1 MNKQAPQKRA
11 TIWDVAKLAGVS
23 QQTVSRY
30 LRQDSGMKPQTV
42 EKVKAAI
49 SELNYRPNRIAQ
61 SMRTRR
67 TDRVGV
73 FIPAANKRLPI
84 QTLVGI
90 SAVAHDMGYAIDII
104 GVEGGEGR
112 SDRILELTD
121 SGDFDGVLALAS
133 FGGEWAQQAHTPV
146 VVLADYDDEL
156 RGLGEVANGAACG
169 EVVRH
174 LYDQGHRNF
183 LHIAGHE
190 DFPAARNRRKTFT
203 ETVAA
208 LDATGEVVS
217 GGWTAEAGY
226 EAASRLRADTPV
238 TAIVAANDAVALGA
252 VRACL
257 ERGWDVPGYISV
269 FGWDNNE
276 LCQFTTPTL
285 STVSVD
291 NERLGRNAMRRL
303 VAIMRGL
310 PTPEPGVEPMHQ
322 LLPRESSGPVR
333 TGR

>member
-1 MNKQAPQKRA
+1 MAH
-11 TIWDVAKLAGVS
+11 
-23 QQTVSRY
+23 
-30 LRQDSGMKPQTV
+30 
-42 EKVKAAI
+42 
-49 SELNYRPNRIAQ
+49 EL
-61 SMRTRR
+61 
-67 TDRVGV
+67 
-73 FIPAANKRLPI
+73 
-84 QTLVGI
+84 
-90 SAVAHDMGYAIDII
+90 GYAIDII

-112 SDRILELTD
+112 LDRILELTD

-133 FGGEWAQQAHTPV
+133 FGGRWAEQAHTPV

-190 DFPAARNRRKTFT
+190 DFPAARNRRKTFS
-203 ETVAA
+203 ETLAA
-208 LDATGEVVS
+208 LEVAGEVVP
-217 GGWTAEAGY
+217 GGWTAEFGY
-226 EAASRLRADTPV
+226 KAVSQLRDDSPI

-257 ERGWDVPGYISV
+257 ERGWDVPGHISI

-303 VAIMRGL
+303 AARMRGL
-310 PTPEPGVEPMHQ
+310 PAPEPETEPLHQ
-322 LLPRESSGPVR
+322 LLPRESSGPAR
-333 TGR
+333 RGR